1 MMENMHKS
9 AEHEP
14 RLITI
19 LGSTG
24 SIGTQALE
32 VVRANP
38 ELLKVYALTARRSA
52 DLLIE
57 QAIEF
62 RPEVVVL
69 AEEES
74 YRTVRDALAPYG
86 IEVLCG
92 MDAHCYVASH
102 KAVHTVLTAM
112 VGYAGLEPTIA
123 AVKAGKTIALANK
136 ETLVVAGGLIMPLA
150 KEHGARI
157 IPVDSEHS
165 AIYQCLVGEEGN
177 AIRRIILTASGGP
190 FRTLS
195 SDELKAVTPAQALK
209 HPNWSM
215 GAKVSVDS
223 ASLMNKGLEMI
234 EAHWLFAMP
243 AERIDVLVHPQSI
256 IHSMVEFADGSLKAQ
271 LGTPDMRLPI
281 SYALGLGR
289 RIANS
294 YAGYDFLSQ
303 GFSFER
309 PDLDR
314 FPNLELAYEAIRRGG
329 NAACA
334 LNAANEV
341 AVDAFLSGRLAFVA
355 MPQLVAYALDQ
366 YEHSSGYDLAVLQ
379 ATDQAVRRLCQA
391 HLSALS

>member
-1 MMENMHKS
+1 MHNPIQT
-9 AEHEP
+9 EP
-14 RLITI
+14 RQITI

-38 ELLKVYALTARRSA
+38 ELLKVYALSARRNA
-52 DLLIE
+52 TLLIQ

-62 RPEVVVL
+62 RPQVVVL
-69 AEEES
+69 AEEEA
-74 YRTVRDALAPYG
+74 YTTVQNALQPYG

-92 MDAHCYVASH
+92 VQAHCHIASH
-102 KAVHTVLTAM
+102 EVVHTVLTAM

-150 KEHGARI
+150 QEHGARI

-177 AIRRIILTASGGP
+177 AIRRLILTASGGP
-190 FRTLS
+190 FRTLTAT
-195 SDELKAVTPAQALK
+195 ELKAVTPAQALK

-234 EAHWLFAMP
+234 EAHWLFSMP

-281 SYALGLGR
+281 SYALGLGK
-289 RIANS
+289 RIAND

-314 FPNLELAYEAIRRGG
+314 FPNLALAYEAIKRGG

-341 AVDAFLSGRLAFVA
+341 AVDAFLSGRLAFA
-355 MPQLVAYALDQ
+355 QMPKLVSYALEH
-366 YEHSSGYDLAVLQ
+366 YEHSTGYDLAMLQ
-379 ATDQAVRRLCQA
+379 STDRTVRQISLE
-391 HLSALS
+391 HLSSLS